1 MNHRDEQARTNAYQK
16 EVRMRHRRGTA
27 FLVCSLLLALAA
39 GCGLERDSGGESDG
53 EGGASE
59 PSDVEFL
66 VHTGPGGGS
75 DIFARDVISMLREEE
90 IISENWP
97 VRNEEAGEGAGAM
110 SYLLGEA
117 GESNTISAMT
127 TTWLTTPLTIE
138 GAETKVTDLTAVAG
152 LIIEPEVMAVTADSE
167 YESLSDFVDAAV
179 EQPGELV
186 QAGGSTTEVGAL
198 NGKALATEAGTSWK
212 FLSFEEV
219 GQRIAAMLNGDADMM
234 FGSAQDFTAQ
244 VEAGKLKIIATIS
257 PEPSPIYPDAPTTED
272 EGFSTELVPQIR
284 GIMAPPEIPEDAL
297 EYYEGVFEELVETES
312 WKSFAETNGVVTD
325 LRLGEEWAEFL
336 AEQEELVREKLDEVG
351 LLIEN

>member
-1 MNHRDEQARTNAYQK
+1 MIQIRQIAA
-16 EVRMRHRRGTA
+16 TA
-27 FLVCSLLLALAA
+27 CALVLLA
-39 GCGLERDSGGESDG
+39 GCGLQTDSDSDSAEGGE
-53 EGGASE
+53 EFE
-59 PSDVEFL
+59 PSGVEFL

-75 DIFARDVISMLREEE
+75 DIFARDVVSMLRDEE

-97 VRNEEAGEGAGAM
+97 IRNEEAGEGAGAM

-117 GESNTISAMT
+117 GESNIISAMT

-138 GAETKVTDLTAVAG
+138 GAETKVTDLTPVAG

-167 YESLSDFVDAAV
+167 YESLSDFVDDAKAN
-179 EQPGELV
+179 PGDLV

-198 NGKALATEAGTSWK
+198 NGKALATEADTSWK

-219 GQRIAAMLNGDADMM
+219 GQRIAALLNGDADMM

-244 VEAGKLKIIATIS
+244 VEAGKLKVIATIS

-272 EGFSTELVPQIR
+272 EGFTTELVPQVR
-284 GIMAPPEIPEDAL
+284 GIMAPPEIPEEAL
-297 EYYEGVFEELVETES
+297 GYYEGVFEELVETDS
-312 WKSFAETNGVVTD
+312 WEEFVEKNGVVSE
-325 LRLGEEWAEFL
+325 LRLGEEWGDFL
-336 AEQEELVREKLDEVG
+336 AEQEQVVREKLEEVD